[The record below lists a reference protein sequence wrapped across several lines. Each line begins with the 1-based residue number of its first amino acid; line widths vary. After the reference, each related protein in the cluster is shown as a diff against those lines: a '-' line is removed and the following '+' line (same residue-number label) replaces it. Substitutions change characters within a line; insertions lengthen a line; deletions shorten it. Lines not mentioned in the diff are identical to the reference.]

1 MLLALLTLAWGFNW
15 PVMKFAVHAYAPL
28 TFRFLCM
35 VGGVISLWAVAR
47 WQRQSLHVDRAH
59 WREIVVLAIPNM
71 VIWHLLAIVAVS
83 LLSSGRAAILGYT
96 MPVFATLAAW
106 GIGGE
111 RPGLRQWLGVTSALV
126 ATLLLLSTEFS
137 AMAGAPHGTLL
148 MLAAAAGWGVGT
160 VMLRRT
166 TLPVHTLVLTF
177 WMLVVATCALGVASL
192 LLEAARWRWPTA
204 GEWGAIAYN
213 AFIAIAFCHVVWF
226 SIARALPP
234 VASGLSVMLIPVLGV
249 FSGAIALGETP
260 HWSDYVAVVLVLVSL
275 ATVLNL
281 KRPAPE
287 PQD

>member
-1 MLLALLTLAWGFNW
+1 MLLTLAWGLNW
-15 PVMKFAVHAYAPL
+15 PVMKYAVRDFPPL
-28 TFRFLCM
+28 SFRFLCM
-35 VGGVISLWAVAR
+35 VGGLVSLWAVAR
-47 WQRQSLHVDRAH
+47 WQGQSLRVDRKH
-59 WREIVVLAIPNM
+59 WREVVVLAIPNM
-71 VIWHLLAIVAVS
+71 VIWHLFAIVAVA

-96 MPVFATLAAW
+96 MPVFATLAGW

-111 RPGLRQWLGVTSALV
+111 RPGARQWLGVISALT
-126 ATLLLLSTEFS
+126 ATVLLLSSEF
-137 AMAGAPHGTLL
+137 AAIAGAPHGTLL
-148 MLAAAAGWGVGT
+148 MLFAAAGWGIGT

-177 WMLVVATCALGVASL
+177 WMLVVATCTLGLAAC
-192 LLEAARWRWPTA
+192 LLESARWRLPHA

-249 FSGAIALGETP
+249 FSGAYALGETP
-260 HWSDYVAVVLVLVSL
+260 QWPDYVAVVLVLLSL